1 MNDTQR
7 AHGRKTAD
15 QSTVYIIDDDASM
28 RIALERL
35 LISAGIHVRTFAS
48 TRHFLEAKVPLDG
61 ACIISDVKMHGM
73 TGLEL
78 QRKLRAD
85 GARVFFIFVTAYD
98 TDEARSEAKQAGA
111 IAYFR
116 KPVDDMALLDAIEWA
131 SSRMEK
137 KA

>member
-1 MNDTQR
+1 MNNTQR

-15 QSTVYIIDDDASM
+15 NINVYVIDDDASM

-35 LISAGIHVRTFAS
+35 LISAGIRVRTFVS
-48 TRHFLEAKVPLDG
+48 TRNFLDAKMPLDG

-78 QRKLRAD
+78 QRKLRDD
-85 GARVFFIFVTAYD
+85 GARVLFIFVTAHD
-98 TDEARSEAKQAGA
+98 TDEARFEAKQAGA

-131 SSRMEK
+131 SSHAEK
-137 KA
+137 QA